1 MDKSTI
7 TRTFNTHFIDFIN
20 DIIIIFPEKNE
31 IQTAKTAFE
40 TMKRSNPSLVIRMW
54 YSHIYLKYSDAI
66 ENGDI
71 DFFFNKDYNSDLSE
85 TKSNNEIISFINEI
99 REPLKNM
106 NVANR
111 EHSIKYI
118 QNLSK
123 LSVLWQKINESER

>member
-20 DIIIIFPEKNE
+20 DIITIFPEKNE

>member
-20 DIIIIFPEKNE
+20 DIITIFPEKNE

-40 TMKRSNPSLVIRMW
+40 TMKRSNPSFVIRMW

-66 ENGDI
+66 EKGDI

-85 TKSNNEIISFINEI
+85 TKSNNEIMSFINEI

-106 NVANR
+106 NVTNR

>member
-1 MDKSTI
+1 MEKSTVM
-7 TRTFNTHFIDFIN
+7 RTFNTHFIDFFN
-20 DIIIIFPEKNE
+20 DIITIFPEKIE

-40 TMKRSNPSLVIRMW
+40 SMKRSNPSLVIRLW
-54 YSHIYLKYSDAI
+54 YSHIYLKYSEAI
-66 ENGDI
+66 EKGDI

-85 TKSNNEIISFINEI
+85 TQSNNEIISFINEF

-106 NVANR
+106 NPTNR

-123 LSVLWQKINESER
+123 LSVLWQKLNEA

>member
-1 MDKSTI
+1 MDKSTVM
-7 TRTFNTHFIDFIN
+7 RTFNTHFIDFFN
-20 DIIIIFPEKNE
+20 DIITIFPEKIE

-40 TMKRSNPSLVIRMW
+40 SMKRSNPSLVIRLW
-54 YSHIYLKYSDAI
+54 YSHIYLKYSEAI
-66 ENGDI
+66 EKGDI

-85 TKSNNEIISFINEI
+85 TQSNNEIISFINEF

-106 NVANR
+106 NPTNR

-123 LSVLWQKINESER
+123 LSVLWQKLNEA

>member
-7 TRTFNTHFIDFIN
+7 MRTFNTHFIDFFN
-20 DIIIIFPEKNE
+20 DIITIFPEKIE

-40 TMKRSNPSLVIRMW
+40 SMKRSNPSLVIRMW
-54 YSHIYLKYSDAI
+54 YSHIYLKYNEAI
-66 ENGDI
+66 EKGDI

-85 TKSNNEIISFINEI
+85 TQSNNEIISFINEF
-99 REPLKNM
+99 REPLRNM
-106 NVANR
+106 NPANK

-123 LSVLWQKINESER
+123 LSVLWQKNN

>member
-7 TRTFNTHFIDFIN
+7 TRTFNTHFVDFIN
-20 DIIIIFPEKNE
+20 DIITIFPEKTE
-31 IQTAKTAFE
+31 LQTAKTAFE
-40 TMKRSNPSLVIRMW
+40 AMKRSNPSLVIRMW

-66 ENGDI
+66 EKGDI

-106 NVANR
+106 NDTNR

-123 LSVLWQKINESER
+123 LSVLWGKI

>member
-7 TRTFNTHFIDFIN
+7 MRTFNTHFIDFFN
-20 DIIIIFPEKNE
+20 DIITIFPEKNE

-40 TMKRSNPSLVIRMW
+40 TMKRSNPSLVIRIW

-66 ENGDI
+66 EKGDI

-106 NVANR
+106 NVTNR

-123 LSVLWQKINESER
+123 LSVLWQKINESEK